1 MRVCMLAAA
10 AFFLRHWFRC
20 GRRPVWDL
28 LLPSGAFLIRRRAD
42 QSRVHLHICAAH
54 RMVFFSFH
62 SSFKSSGS
70 MRRNRSVEAFLSTGR
85 TPWFILFAA

>member
-1 MRVCMLAAA
+1 VRVCILAAA

-28 LLPSGAFLIRRRAD
+28 LLPPGAFLIRRRAV
-42 QSRVHLHICAAH
+42 QSGVHLHIGAAH

-62 SSFKSSGS
+62 SSLKSSGS
-70 MRRNRSVEAFLSTGR
+70 MRRNSSVEAFLSTRG